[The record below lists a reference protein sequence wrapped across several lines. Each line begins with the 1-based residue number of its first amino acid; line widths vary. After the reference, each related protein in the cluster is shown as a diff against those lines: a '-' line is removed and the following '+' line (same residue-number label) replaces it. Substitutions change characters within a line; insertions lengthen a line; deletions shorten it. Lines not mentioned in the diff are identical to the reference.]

1 MEESTGMPIEII
13 GMVGTREAS
22 EIKGPLVDGPVV
34 DWMDGPVI
42 DTDYLVDFSRAH
54 EDAGFDRVLIGYG
67 AVAPEGWAV
76 AATVLHST
84 TNLKVLVAHRPGFVQ
99 PVLLARMA
107 ATLDHLTGGGR
118 IAIHF
123 ITGGDEADQRRE
135 GDFVAH
141 DARYRRTGEVMAVA
155 RRIWSEDSPFDFEGE
170 FFRYEAAFC
179 SVKPVTPGGI
189 PLFFGG
195 ASPPAI
201 EVGAAQADVYAF
213 WGEPREAVAARMDSI
228 EQVAA
233 KSGRTLRYSLSLRPI
248 IADTEAEAW
257 EKAEWIA
264 EKTAERINL
273 AKERMA
279 GHKETY
285 TGLGGGRNATYSV
298 DRDTGGTTSV
308 GRKRLIEMSAGQD
321 VHDERLWMKV
331 ANLTGAAGNST
342 ALVGT
347 PEQVAEAMLRY
358 YDIGISAV
366 ILKGFDPLADV
377 VDYGKELIPLVREG
391 AAKRD
396 AAATLSAAS

>member
-1 MEESTGMPIEII
+1 MDAI
-13 GMVGTREAS
+13 G
-22 EIKGPLVDGPVV
+22 
-34 DWMDGPVI
+34 
-42 DTDYLVDFSRAH
+42 
-54 EDAGFDRVLIGYG
+54 
-67 AVAPEGWAV
+67 
-76 AATVLHST
+76 
-84 TNLKVLVAHRPGFVQ
+84 
-99 PVLLARMA
+99 
-107 ATLDHLTGGGR
+107 
-118 IAIHF
+118 
-123 ITGGDEADQRRE
+123 
-135 GDFVAH
+135 
-141 DARYRRTGEVMAVA
+141 
-155 RRIWSEDSPFDFEGE
+155 
-170 FFRYEAAFC
+170 
-179 SVKPVTPGGI
+179 
-189 PLFFGG
+189 
-195 ASPPAI
+195 
-201 EVGAAQADVYAF
+201 
-213 WGEPREAVAARMDSI
+213 
-228 EQVAA
+228 QVAA
-233 KSGRTLRYSLSLRPI
+233 KAGRSLRYSLSLRPI

-285 TGLGGGRNATYSV
+285 TGLGGNRNATYSV

-321 VHDERLWMKV
+321 VYDERLWMKV

-377 VDYGKELIPLVREG
+377 VDYGKELLPLVREG

-396 AAATLSAAS
+396 ATAS